1 MGSLFG
7 GEKRGRRR
15 CRIDRASHGS
25 YFLNLHENEAKVLYL
40 FAQLLKDEME
50 DTENK
55 RLYPEAHP
63 NNSAFQDEFD
73 SLTQQDLVASRSQ
86 ALAAFAEPPSREP
99 LSADELS
106 AWLNSVNILHLGL
119 GAKLEACG
127 IDLSDISMESIDDEE
142 GRFQVAAYLLMTDI
156 IEEVSHS
163 LISAR
168 RGESRDSIDRYE
180 SD

>member
-7 GEKRGRRR
+7 GDKRGRRR
-15 CRIDRASHGS
+15 SRVDRTAHGS
-25 YFLNLHENEAKVLYL
+25 YFLNLHENEAKVLCL
-40 FAQLLKDEME
+40 FAQLLKDDVE

-55 RLYPEAHP
+55 RIYPKAHP
-63 NNSAFQDEFD
+63 NNADFQSDFD
-73 SLTQQDLVASRSQ
+73 SLTQQDLVSSRSQ
-86 ALAAFAEPPSREP
+86 ALAALAEPPSREP

-106 AWLNSVNILHLGL
+106 TWLNSVNILHLGL

-142 GRFQVAAYLLMTDI
+142 GRFEAAAYLLMTDI

-168 RGESRDSIDRYE
+168 RGDSKYNR
-180 SD
+180 